1 MSALRNRVQLIGRLG
16 QDPEIRTL
24 EGGKRVARFS
34 MATNENYRNAEGAR
48 IEETTWHSIVAWN
61 GLADLS
67 SRFLAKGREVCLEGR
82 IAYRSYTD
90 KNGVQKNTTEII
102 ATDLV
107 LLGSGNRMREA
118 GNEETPSGNEME
130 AEGMATAEAEDDP
143 EQKKSAPRSGRGKG

>member
-61 GLADLS
+61 GLA
-67 SRFLAKGREVCLEGR
+67 E
-82 IAYRSYTD
+82 
-90 KNGVQKNTTEII
+90 
-102 ATDLV
+102 LV
-107 LLGSGNRMREA
+107 KAVMSV
-118 GNEETPSGNEME
+118 
-130 AEGMATAEAEDDP
+130 
-143 EQKKSAPRSGRGKG
+143 K

>member
-82 IAYRSYTD
+82 IAYRTYTD

-143 EQKKSAPRSGRGKG
+143 HQDKSTQRRGKSKG